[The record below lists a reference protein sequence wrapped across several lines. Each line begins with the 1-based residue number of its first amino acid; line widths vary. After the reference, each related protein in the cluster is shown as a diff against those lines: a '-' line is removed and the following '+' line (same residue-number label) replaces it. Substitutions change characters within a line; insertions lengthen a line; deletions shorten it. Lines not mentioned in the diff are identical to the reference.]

1 MPVHPATP
9 CTRSSPMEID
19 SNTFSGIV
27 RLTRTDLPN
36 ELPCRVCIRNDR
48 SILAIRGTCGIV
60 GAPVLGTDAS
70 GSRRRATDYRHHRR
84 RQRAGSVYPASCGT
98 LQARTVSVRQAGVK
112 VHSLDQINQA
122 AKDGERK
129 VPPSHRLSDQHHEY
143 LKSASRSSK
152 AAIYAALVDSLLV
165 ADTKIL
171 MIRRLPAFLFV

>member
-1 MPVHPATP
+1 
-9 CTRSSPMEID
+9 
-19 SNTFSGIV
+19 
-27 RLTRTDLPN
+27 
-36 ELPCRVCIRNDR
+36 
-48 SILAIRGTCGIV
+48 
-60 GAPVLGTDAS
+60 
-70 GSRRRATDYRHHRR
+70 
-84 RQRAGSVYPASCGT
+84 
-98 LQARTVSVRQAGVK
+98 
-112 VHSLDQINQA
+112 LDQINQA